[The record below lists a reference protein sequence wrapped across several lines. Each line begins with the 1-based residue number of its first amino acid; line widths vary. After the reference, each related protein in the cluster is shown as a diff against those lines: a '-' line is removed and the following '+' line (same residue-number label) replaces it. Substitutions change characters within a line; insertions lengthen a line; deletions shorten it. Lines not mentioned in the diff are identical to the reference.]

1 MADQRINHELSP
13 LPGLQAQRRADIA
26 MRDPGEATPASDL
39 ILYQTEDGKTRIQ
52 CRFEKEN
59 LWLSQAQIG
68 DLYQK
73 DVKTINEHL
82 LNIYEEKELAEIS
95 TIRKFRIVRIEGKRE
110 VAREISHYSLQAI
123 LAVGFRVRSQRGT
136 QFRQWANERLSEY
149 LVKGF
154 AMDDDRLRQPV
165 TSGLPDYFDEL
176 LERIRDIRASEQR
189 LYLRVKDI
197 LALAADYQPSDSQT
211 QTMFKTVQNKLHFAV
226 TGLTAPE
233 IIAQRVNPEQPNM
246 GLTSWSGARVIKKD
260 VKVAKN
266 YLKEAEIKELNRIVG
281 MFLDFAEDQAQ
292 RRKQVFLKDWPERLD
307 AFLSFNDRDVL
318 PALGSVS
325 RDAAEQRALAAYV
338 KFNERRRLA
347 AEEQGAD
354 DAMAA
359 LEDAARMVERR
370 STVWEDQ
377 P

>member
-1 MADQRINHELSP
+1 MEP
-13 LPGLQAQRRADIA
+13 
-26 MRDPGEATPASDL
+26 TPASDL

-52 CRFEKEN
+52 CRFEDESI
-59 LWLSQAQIG
+59 WLTQAQIAE
-68 DLYQK
+68 LYQK

-82 LNIYEEKELAEIS
+82 LNIYEDKELDEDS
-95 TIRKFRIVRIEGKRE
+95 TIRKFRIVRLEGKRE
-110 VAREISHYSLQAI
+110 VTREISHYSLQAI
-123 LAVGFRVRSQRGT
+123 LAVGFRVRSKRGT

-154 AMDDDRLRQPV
+154 AMDDQRLKEPV

-189 LYLRVKDI
+189 LYLRVKDTF
-197 LALAADYQPSDSQT
+197 ALAADYQPSDSET
-211 QTMFKTVQNKLHFAV
+211 QKMFQTVQNKLHFAV

-233 IIAQRVNPEQPNM
+233 IIAKRVNPELPNM
-246 GLTSWSGARVIKKD
+246 GLTSWKGSRVVKGD

-266 YLKEAEIKELNRIVG
+266 YLTENEIKELNRIVG
-281 MFLDFAEDQAQ
+281 MFLDYAEDQAQ

-318 PALGSVS
+318 PGLGSIS
-325 RDAAEQRALAAYV
+325 RDAAEQQAFAAYDQ
-338 KFNERRRLA
+338 FNERRRLV
-347 AEEQGAD
+347 AEDQGAL

-359 LEDAARMVERR
+359 LEDAARLVERR
-370 STVWEDQ
+370 GVDQ
-377 P
+377 EKQP

>member
-1 MADQRINHELSP
+1 MMSV
-13 LPGLQAQRRADIA
+13 
-26 MRDPGEATPASDL
+26 PGEATPPSDL

-52 CRFEKEN
+52 CRFEDDN
-59 LWLSQAQIG
+59 LWLTQAQIG
-68 DLYQK
+68 ELYQK

-82 LNIYEEKELAEIS
+82 LNIYEEKELAESS

-154 AMDDDRLRQPV
+154 AMDDERLRQPV

-197 LALAADYQPSDSQT
+197 LALAADYQPSDAQT
-211 QTMFKTVQNKLHFAV
+211 QTMIKIVQNKLHFAV

-233 IIAQRVNPEQPNM
+233 IIAQRVNPELPNM
-246 GLTSWSGARVIKKD
+246 GLTNWSGSRV
-260 VKVAKN
+260 
-266 YLKEAEIKELNRIVG
+266 
-281 MFLDFAEDQAQ
+281 FLDYAEDQAR

-307 AFLSFNDRDVL
+307 AFLSFNDREVL
-318 PALGSVS
+318 PGLGSVS
-325 RDAAEQRALAAYV
+325 RDAAEQRALAAYEQ
-338 KFNERRRLA
+338 FNERRRLA

-359 LEDAARMVERR
+359 LEDVARLAEQRNTGR
-370 STVWEDQ
+370 EGQ

>member
-1 MADQRINHELSP
+1 MEPS
-13 LPGLQAQRRADIA
+13 
-26 MRDPGEATPASDL
+26 PASDL

-52 CRFEKEN
+52 CRFEDESI
-59 LWLSQAQIG
+59 WLTQAQIAE
-68 DLYQK
+68 LYEK

-82 LNIYEEKELAEIS
+82 LNIYEDKELDEDS
-95 TIRKFRIVRIEGKRE
+95 TIRKFRIVRFEGKRE

-123 LAVGFRVRSQRGT
+123 LAVGFRVRSKRGT

-154 AMDDDRLRQPV
+154 AMDDQRLKEPV

-197 LALAADYQPSDSQT
+197 LALAADYQPSDSET
-211 QTMFKTVQNKLHFAV
+211 QKMFQTVQNKLHFAV

-233 IIAQRVNPEQPNM
+233 IIANRVNPELPNM
-246 GLTSWSGARVIKKD
+246 GLTSWKGARVLKGD

-266 YLKEAEIKELNRIVG
+266 YLTEKEIKELNRIVG
-281 MFLDFAEDQAQ
+281 MFLDYAEDQAQ

-318 PALGSVS
+318 PGLGSIS
-325 RDAAEQRALAAYV
+325 RDAAEQQAFAAYDQ
-338 KFNERRRLA
+338 FNERRRLV
-347 AEEQGAD
+347 AEDQGAL

-359 LEDAARMVERR
+359 LEDAARLVERR
-370 STVWEDQ
+370 GVDQ
-377 P
+377 EKQP

>member
-1 MADQRINHELSP
+1 MMSV
-13 LPGLQAQRRADIA
+13 
-26 MRDPGEATPASDL
+26 PGEATPPSDL

-52 CRFEKEN
+52 CRFEDDN
-59 LWLSQAQIG
+59 LWLTQAQIG
-68 DLYQK
+68 ELYQK

-82 LNIYEEKELAEIS
+82 LNIYEEKELAESS
-95 TIRKFRIVRIEGKRE
+95 TIRKFRIVRMEGKRE

-154 AMDDDRLRQPV
+154 AMDDERLRQPV

-197 LALAADYQPSDSQT
+197 LALAADYQPSDAQT

-233 IIAQRVNPEQPNM
+233 IIAQRVNPELPNM
-246 GLTSWSGARVIKKD
+246 GLTNWSGSRV
-260 VKVAKN
+260 
-266 YLKEAEIKELNRIVG
+266 
-281 MFLDFAEDQAQ
+281 FLDYAEDQAR
-292 RRKQVFLKDWPERLD
+292 RRKQVFLKDWAERLD

-318 PALGSVS
+318 PGLGSVS
-325 RDAAEQRALAAYV
+325 RDAAEQRALAAYEQ
-338 KFNERRRLA
+338 FNERRRLA

-359 LEDAARMVERR
+359 LEDAARIAEQRNTGR
-370 STVWEDQ
+370 EDQ

>member
-1 MADQRINHELSP
+1 MSETTEPS
-13 LPGLQAQRRADIA
+13 
-26 MRDPGEATPASDL
+26 PASDL
-39 ILYQTEDGKTRIQ
+39 ILYQTEDGKTHIQ
-52 CRFEKEN
+52 CRFEDES
-59 LWLSQAQIG
+59 LWLTQAQIA
-68 DLYQK
+68 DLFQK

-82 LNIYEEKELAEIS
+82 LNVYQDKELEEDS

-110 VAREISHYSLQAI
+110 VAREISHYTLQAI

-154 AMDDDRLRQPV
+154 AMDDERLRQPV
-165 TSGLPDYFDEL
+165 TSGL
-176 LERIRDIRASEQR
+176 
-189 LYLRVKDI
+189 
-197 LALAADYQPSDSQT
+197 QT

-233 IIAQRVNPEQPNM
+233 IIAQRVNPELPNM

-266 YLKEAEIKELNRIVG
+266 YLNEAEIKELNRIVG
-281 MFLDFAEDQAQ
+281 MFLDFAEDQAR
-292 RRKQVFLKDWPERLD
+292 RRKQVFLNDWPERLD

-318 PALGSVS
+318 PGLGSVS
-325 RDAAEQRALAAYV
+325 RDSAEQRALAAYEQ
-338 KFNERRRLA
+338 FNERRRLA
-347 AEEQGAD
+347 AEEHGAV

-359 LEDAARMVERR
+359 LEDAARMAEQR
-370 STVWEDQ
+370 STGRENQ

>member
-1 MADQRINHELSP
+1 MSV
-13 LPGLQAQRRADIA
+13 
-26 MRDPGEATPASDL
+26 PGEATPPSDL

-52 CRFEKEN
+52 CRSEDES
-59 LWLSQAQIG
+59 LWLTQAQMA
-68 DLYQK
+68 DLFQTTPQNITQHIK
-73 DVKTINEHL
+73 S
-82 LNIYEEKELAEIS
+82 IYEEGELSEDS
-95 TIRKFRIVRIEGKRE
+95 TCKPLLQVRSEGGRQVKRTLT
-110 VAREISHYSLQAI
+110 HYSLPII

-154 AMDDDRLRQPV
+154 AMDDERLRQPV

-197 LALAADYQPSDSQT
+197 LALAADYQPSDLQT

-226 TGLTAPE
+226 TDLTAPE
-233 IIAQRVNPEQPNM
+233 IISQRVNPELPNM
-246 GLTSWSGARVIKKD
+246 GLTSWNGAR
-260 VKVAKN
+260 
-266 YLKEAEIKELNRIVG
+266 
-281 MFLDFAEDQAQ
+281 MFLDYAEDQAR

-318 PALGSVS
+318 PGLGSVS
-325 RDAAEQRALAAYV
+325 RDSAEQRALAAYEQ
-338 KFNERRRLA
+338 FNQRRRLA

-359 LEDAARMVERR
+359 LEDAARMAEQRNTGR
-370 STVWEDQ
+370 ENQ

>member
-1 MADQRINHELSP
+1 MSIPGNINSP
-13 LPGLQAQRRADIA
+13 
-26 MRDPGEATPASDL
+26 SDL

-52 CRFEKEN
+52 CRFEDES
-59 LWLSQAQIG
+59 LWLTQAQMA
-68 DLYQK
+68 DLFQTTPQNITQHIK
-73 DVKTINEHL
+73 A
-82 LNIYEEKELAEIS
+82 IYEEGELRGDS
-95 TIRKFRIVRIEGKRE
+95 TCKPLLQVRSEGGRQ
-110 VAREISHYSLQAI
+110 VRRQLYHYSLPVI

-154 AMDDDRLRQPV
+154 AMDDERLRQPV

-189 LYLRVKDI
+189 LYLRVEVI
-197 LALAADYQPSDSQT
+197 LALAADYQPSDAQT

-233 IIAQRVNPEQPNM
+233 IISQRVNSELPNM
-246 GLTSWSGARVIKKD
+246 GLTSWSGARVTQKD
-260 VKVAKN
+260 VKLAKN
-266 YLKEAEIKELNRIVG
+266 YLKEDEIKELNRIVG
-281 MFLDFAEDQAQ
+281 MFLDYAEDQAR

-318 PALGSVS
+318 PGLGSVS
-325 RDAAEQRALAAYV
+325 HDSAEQRALAAYEQ
-338 KFNERRRLA
+338 FNERRRLA
-347 AEEQGAD
+347 AEDQGAV

-359 LEDAARMVERR
+359 LEDAARIAERR
-370 STVWEDQ
+370 STGREEQ

>member
-1 MADQRINHELSP
+1 MSETTEPSP
-13 LPGLQAQRRADIA
+13 P
-26 MRDPGEATPASDL
+26 SDL

-52 CRFEKEN
+52 CRFEDESI
-59 LWLSQAQIG
+59 WLTQAQIAE
-68 DLYQK
+68 LYQK

-82 LNIYEEKELAEIS
+82 LNIYEDEELDEDS
-95 TIRKFRIVRIEGKRE
+95 TIRKFRIVRLEGKRE
-110 VAREISHYSLQAI
+110 VTREINHYSLQAI
-123 LAVGFRVRSQRGT
+123 LAVGFRVRSKRGT

-154 AMDDDRLRQPV
+154 AMDDQRLKEPV

-197 LALAADYQPSDSQT
+197 LALAADYQPSDSET
-211 QTMFKTVQNKLHFAV
+211 QKMFKTVQNKLHFAV

-233 IIAQRVNPEQPNM
+233 IIANRVNPELPNM
-246 GLTSWSGARVIKKD
+246 GLTSWKGARVLKGD

-266 YLKEAEIKELNRIVG
+266 YLKENEIKELNRIVG
-281 MFLDFAEDQAQ
+281 MFLDYAEDQAQ

-318 PALGSVS
+318 PGLGSVS
-325 RDAAEQRALAAYV
+325 RDAAEQRALAAYDQ
-338 KFNERRRLA
+338 FNERRRIV
-347 AEEQGAD
+347 AEDQGAL
-354 DAMAA
+354 DAIAA
-359 LEDAARMVERR
+359 LEDAARLSERR
-370 STVWEDQ
+370 GVAQEPQ

>member
-1 MADQRINHELSP
+1 MMSV
-13 LPGLQAQRRADIA
+13 
-26 MRDPGEATPASDL
+26 PGEATPPSDL

-52 CRFEKEN
+52 CRFEDDN
-59 LWLSQAQIG
+59 LWLTQAQIG
-68 DLYQK
+68 ELYQK

-82 LNIYEEKELAEIS
+82 LNIYEEKELAESS

-154 AMDDDRLRQPV
+154 AMDDERLRQPV

-197 LALAADYQPSDSQT
+197 LALAADYQPSDAQT

-233 IIAQRVNPEQPNM
+233 IIAQRVNPELPNM
-246 GLTSWSGARVIKKD
+246 GLTNWSGSRV
-260 VKVAKN
+260 
-266 YLKEAEIKELNRIVG
+266 
-281 MFLDFAEDQAQ
+281 FLDYAEDQAR

-318 PALGSVS
+318 PGLGSVS
-325 RDAAEQRALAAYV
+325 RDAAEQRALAAYEQ
-338 KFNERRRLA
+338 FNERRRLA

-359 LEDAARMVERR
+359 LEDAARIAEQRNTGR
-370 STVWEDQ
+370 EDQ

>member
-1 MADQRINHELSP
+1 MNGAIEP
-13 LPGLQAQRRADIA
+13 
-26 MRDPGEATPASDL
+26 TPASDL
-39 ILYQTEDGKTRIQ
+39 ILYQSEDGKTRIQ
-52 CRFEKEN
+52 CRFEDESI
-59 LWLSQAQIG
+59 WLTQAQIAE
-68 DLYQK
+68 LYEK

-82 LNIYEEKELAEIS
+82 LNIYEDKELDEDS
-95 TIRKFRIVRIEGKRE
+95 TIRKFRIVRFEGKRE

-123 LAVGFRVRSQRGT
+123 LAVGFRVRSKRGT

-154 AMDDDRLRQPV
+154 AMDDQRLKEPV

-197 LALAADYQPSDSQT
+197 LALAADYQPSDSET
-211 QTMFKTVQNKLHFAV
+211 QKMFQTVQNKLHFAV

-233 IIAQRVNPEQPNM
+233 IIANRVNPELPNM
-246 GLTSWSGARVIKKD
+246 GLTSWKGARVLKGD

-266 YLKEAEIKELNRIVG
+266 YLKEEEIKELNRIVG
-281 MFLDFAEDQAQ
+281 MFLDYAEDQAQ

-318 PALGSVS
+318 PESGSIS
-325 RDAAEQRALAAYV
+325 RDAAEQQAFAAYGQ
-338 KFNERRRLA
+338 FNERRRLA
-347 AEEQGAD
+347 AEDQGAM

-359 LEDAARMVERR
+359 LEDAARLAERR
-370 STVWEDQ
+370 GVDQ
-377 P
+377 GIQP

>member
-13 LPGLQAQRRADIA
+13 LPGLQAQRRGTIT
-26 MRDPGEATPASDL
+26 MTGRNESPPSSDL

-52 CRFEKEN
+52 CRFEDES
-59 LWLSQAQIG
+59 LWLTQAQMA
-68 DLYQK
+68 DLLQTTPQNITQHIKAIYGEGELTEDSTCKPLLQVRSEGGRQ
-73 DVKTINEHL
+73 VKRTL
-82 LNIYEEKELAEIS
+82 
-95 TIRKFRIVRIEGKRE
+95 T
-110 VAREISHYSLQAI
+110 HYSLPII

-154 AMDDDRLRQPV
+154 AMDDERLRQPV

-197 LALAADYQPSDSQT
+197 LALAADYQPSDLQI

-246 GLTSWSGARVIKKD
+246 GLTSWSGARVTKKD

-266 YLKEAEIKELNRIVG
+266 YLKENEIKELNRIVG
-281 MFLDFAEDQAQ
+281 MFLDYAEDQAR

-318 PALGSVS
+318 PGLGSVS
-325 RDAAEQRALAAYV
+325 RVAAEQRALAAYEQ
-338 KFNERRRLA
+338 FNERRRLA

-359 LEDAARMVERR
+359 LEDAARMAEQR
-370 STVWEDQ
+370 STGLENQ